1 MIRTWTRLCVRYRW
15 LVVVAWLILIIAT
28 VPLAVHV
35 SQHLTSGGF
44 SNPHSEV
51 TWATN
56 QIQKI
61 QAAPAPPTLL
71 VEGVSIHQA
80 MALGRLSHLPL
91 RVFHRISFKHTLLLP
106 TSTTTVHQ
114 VRQFERMLRQHGGR
128 ASNVSQAALATL
140 IKHDTSQTI
149 THSGLAAMPVLAVL
163 LLFVFGSVAAVLLPL
178 MIAVAGS
185 ELALAAV
192 AIISRHVQLSVFL
205 TDIVSFLALG
215 VGIDYS
221 LFISTRFRHNL
232 DQGEAVE
239 DAIMDSMGHA
249 GRSVLYSGIAVA
261 LAVGALLLGDNAYW
275 RGLAIG
281 GSVAIFADL
290 LATHSLLPA
299 VMAIFGRGLYWG
311 RIRIFDWHVW
321 KTIGRWVTTSP
332 LSALAVG
339 LVLLLPLATY
349 APQIHMRTPAN
360 LATML
365 PTSDPLRQAV
375 ETQQAI
381 NGPGSIAPI
390 AVAMRLSTTVQ
401 SSVTWDQVAA
411 VTRHV
416 QALPDVES
424 VDSPT
429 LLNIPPTLLAT
440 FATDPTMAPEAVK
453 SALTHFITP
462 TDPHLVVIYV
472 TAKTG
477 PNSVKTGQL
486 ANRINQDILHW
497 LPPHSRAAAGGQVPI
512 LQSFNQLT
520 AQRLPIIILAAVI
533 VAIVLL
539 TLATGSIVQAFL
551 GVVFDGLVALA
562 TAGFLVLV
570 VHHGLFGFQNQPLD
584 SSVTPLI
591 FVLLFGLSMDY
602 EVILLHRIQE
612 PMNHGESTREAV
624 YHGVSTTG
632 SMITGAGMIMVIVF
646 LALLISPLQVMKTI
660 GVGLSFAVLA
670 DTWLVRSLLVPST
683 TVLLNRLSFWPWK
696 PVKVVRQ
703 D

>member
-1 MIRTWTRLCVRYRW
+1 MIRAWTRFAIRYRW
-15 LVVVAWLILIIAT
+15 IVVLCWFLLVLAT
-28 VPLAVHV
+28 VPLAVRV
-35 SQHLTSGGF
+35 SHNLTSSGF
-44 SNPHSEV
+44 SNPHSNV

-56 QIQKI
+56 QVQKI
-61 QAAPAPPTLL
+61 KAKPAPPTLL
-71 VEGVSIHQA
+71 VEDASLQRVVAWGKAS
-80 MALGRLSHLPL
+80 GLSPS
-91 RVFHRISFKHTLLLP
+91 VFHRISAEHTLLLP
-106 TSTTTVHQ
+106 STTTTVRQVHQ
-114 VRQFERMLRQHGGR
+114 FQQIVRRHG
-128 ASNVSQAALATL
+128 AQTSNVSQAALASL
-140 IKHDTSQTI
+140 IKRDTSQTI

-163 LLFVFGSVAAVLLPL
+163 LLFVFGSVASVFLPL

-185 ELALAAV
+185 ELALAAIRV
-192 AIISRHVQLSVFL
+192 ISLHVQLSVFL

-232 DQGEAVE
+232 DENMPIEEAV
-239 DAIMDSMGHA
+239 IDSMGHA

-299 VMAIFGRGLYWG
+299 VMALFGRRLYWG
-311 RIRIFDWHVW
+311 RMRIVDWHVW

-332 LSALAVG
+332 VSALAVG
-339 LVLLLPLATY
+339 LVLLLPLATF

-365 PTSDPLRQAV
+365 PVSDPLRQAV
-375 ETQQAI
+375 EKQQAI
-381 NGPGSIAPI
+381 DGPGSIAPI
-390 AVAMRLSTTVQ
+390 AVAMRLPTSVGSVKTWETV
-401 SSVTWDQVAA
+401 SA
-411 VTRHV
+411 VTRHL
-416 QALPDVES
+416 QALPDVKS
-424 VDSPT
+424 VSSPT
-429 LLNIPPTLLAT
+429 TLGVPSPMLA
-440 FATDPTMAPEAVK
+440 AVAAHPNAAPAPLKTVL
-453 SALTHFITP
+453 ADFIAP
-462 TDPHLVVIYV
+462 HDSHLVVVYV

-477 PNSVKTGQL
+477 PNNLKTSQL
-486 ANRINQDILHW
+486 ASRINQDIGRW

-512 LQSFNQLT
+512 LQNFNHLT
-520 AQRLPIIILAAVI
+520 AKRLPIIIGAALV
-533 VAIVLL
+533 VAVVLL
-539 TLATGSIVQAFL
+539 TLATGSIVQALL

-570 VHHGLFGFQNQPLD
+570 VHHGWFGFQNQPLD

-612 PMNHGESTREAV
+612 PMLEGKATREAV

-632 SMITGAGMIMVIVF
+632 SMITGAGMIMVVVF
-646 LALLISPLQVMKTI
+646 LALLISPLQVLKTI

-683 TVLLNRLSFWPWK
+683 TVLLNRAAFWPWRASA
-696 PVKVVRQ
+696 KV
-703 D
+703 